1 MLVGC
6 DRVTARG
13 DVCNKI
19 GTYLKALAAQD
30 NGVPFYVAMPT
41 STLDLGLHDGLA
53 QIPIEERAQREVT
66 HLHGRTAGGEVVE
79 VCIAPEGTPAANPA
93 FDVTPAR
100 LVSGLITEHG
110 IVAADEAALRKRVA
124 PRA

>member
-1 MLVGC
+1 MHHTSNWDFPIGIIIRPIMGVDIAFAGKNSLFFFPLGIFMKWLGGYPV
-6 DRVTARG
+6 DRSKHTNFVDA
-13 DVCNKI
+13 C
-19 GTYLKALAAQD
+19 
-30 NGVPFYVAMPT
+30 
-41 STLDLGLHDGLA
+41 
-53 QIPIEERAQREVT
+53 
-66 HLHGRTAGGEVVE
+66 VE
-79 VCIAPEGTPAANPA
+79 IFNRKDSFKLCIAPEGTPAANPA